1 MCGINGILR
10 LKDNVEQVS
19 REELLR
25 TRDYL
30 ASRGPDGFGEWISG
44 TGEIGLGHRR
54 LAIIDLSPAA
64 AQPLNWDNGRYQI
77 VFNGEIYN
85 YRELRQGLEQDGV
98 VFRSR
103 SDTEVIPALYA
114 REGPAMLARLRG
126 MYALA
131 LWDDREHRLL
141 LARDPYGIKPL
152 YYSIEDGYLRFAS
165 QVKALEA
172 GGSTSHEVDPAGAV
186 GFLLWGSVPEPHT
199 IRRAIRALPAGHYLI
214 AEDGRVEEPHPHHC
228 FGHFS
233 CPKQPTIAAAL
244 EDTVRAHLV
253 ADVPVAVFLSAGL
266 DSSLLAA
273 LACRFLPEPP
283 LTFTLRFDSFVG
295 TPLDEAPLAAEIS
308 KTLGTRHLER
318 RVGRAEF
325 PDLWSRAVVA
335 MDQPSIDGFN
345 VYVVSQVAHAEG
357 LKVALSGLG
366 GDELF
371 GGYSS
376 FREIRRWVRLA
387 QLGRGMPGLTTVW
400 PRLARLLRPHQPKL
414 TGFFR
419 YGSKLAGA
427 YFLRRGLYLPEEL
440 PGILGHDMAKAGLA
454 VYDPMLDAAKLLA
467 DTCPGDGREMSEQI
481 WHSVHIMESTQYMRN
496 QLLRDADWA
505 SMAHSLEIR
514 VPFVDAWLREQM
526 AFFSFEPARSQGKAA
541 VARQIAPELPSALW
555 ERPKS
560 GFFFPVME
568 WLQESSSSNKVR
580 SWGSD
585 SRQIA
590 IRLLREFL

>member
-19 REELLR
+19 RDELLR

-30 ASRGPDGFGEWISG
+30 ASRGPDGFGEWISD

-54 LAIIDLSPAA
+54 LAIIDLSPAG
-64 AQPLNWDNGRYQI
+64 AQPMRWDDGRYQI

-85 YRELRQGLEQDGV
+85 YRELRRGLEQEGV

-131 LWDDREHRLL
+131 LWDDREHRLF

-152 YYSIEDGYLRFAS
+152 YYSIEDGYFRFAS

-172 GGSTSHEVDPAGAV
+172 GGSTSRAVDPAGAV
-186 GFLLWGSVPEPHT
+186 GFLLWGSVPEPRT
-199 IRRAIRALPAGHYLI
+199 IRRTIRALPAGHYLI
-214 AEDGRVEEPHPHHC
+214 VEEGQVGDPRPHHC

-233 CPKQPTIAAAL
+233 GPKQPTIAAAL

-308 KTLGTRHLER
+308 KTLGTQHLER
-318 RVGRAEF
+318 QVGRAGF
-325 PDLWSRAVVA
+325 PDLWSRAVAA
-335 MDQPSIDGFN
+335 MDQPTIDGFN

-371 GGYSS
+371 GGYST
-376 FREIRRWVRLA
+376 FREMHQWMRWA
-387 QLGRGMPGLTTVW
+387 QLGRGIPGVTTVW

-414 TGFFR
+414 AGFFQ
-419 YGSKLAGA
+419 YGSKLPGA

-440 PGILGHDMAKAGLA
+440 PGILGEDLAKEGLA
-454 VYDPMLDAAKLLA
+454 VYDPMLDAGKLLA
-467 DTCPGDGREMSEQI
+467 DEGREMSEQI

-514 VPFVDAWLREQM
+514 VPFVDTWLREQM
-526 AFFSFEPARSQGKAA
+526 ALFSFEPARSQGKAA
-541 VARQIAPELPSALW
+541 VAEQVAPQLPRDLW
-555 ERPKS
+555 NRPKS

-568 WLQESSSSNKVR
+568 WLQESSSFDKPR
-580 SWGSD
+580 SWGRD

-590 IRLLREFL
+590 LKLLSEFL